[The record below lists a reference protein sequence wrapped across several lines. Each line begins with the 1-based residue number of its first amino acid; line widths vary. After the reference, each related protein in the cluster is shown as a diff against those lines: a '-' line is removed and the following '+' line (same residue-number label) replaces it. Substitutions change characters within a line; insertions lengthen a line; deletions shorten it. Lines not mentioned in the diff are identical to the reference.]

1 MKRSVG
7 WGANEGRYWFFNVH
21 VISCVLM
28 ACIDVCRCISLP
40 TIQQFT
46 VIHTVHRK
54 YSFSFFPSAHWRQSK
69 SSRQNVK
76 GTWRRISLSTFF
88 IFCVSLS
95 TPFFPHANSL
105 CQTLDAAAV
114 FSAGG
119 DQNSAATLLRPYTI
133 RGKFIREWEGRKRK
147 KNFSLKQ
154 KSRSNKHK

>member
-88 IFCVSLS
+88 ILRFPFNPFFSLMQTPFAKLS
-95 TPFFPHANSL
+95 TRQQCFLRGEIRTA
-105 CQTLDAAAV
+105 
-114 FSAGG
+114 
-119 DQNSAATLLRPYTI
+119 LLRFYARIP
-133 RGKFIREWEGRKRK
+133 FEGNLFVNEKEEKERKT
-147 KNFSLKQ
+147 FL
-154 KSRSNKHK
+154 